1 MYQSH
6 QPPYLPA
13 IASQAPYIPQDQTG
27 DVIEEPGEEEQE
39 DEAPENSTEAP
50 KQE

>member
-13 IASQAPYIPQDQTG
+13 ITSQAPYIPQDQTG

-39 DEAPENSTEAP
+39 DEDENSAEAP
-50 KQE
+50 KQAE